1 MGLLLVSV
9 LLTACGH
16 KEQAA
21 KEDDVIESLLS
32 ATVMITVGD
41 YRASGVIIGKDDKE
55 MTIASVAHL
64 MSGYDQGIVRFA
76 SGDVG
81 FADVF
86 CCDEASDIAILSIR
100 KEDCDEAFYDSIHT
114 ALIDL
119 EAYERLTDG
128 DEVILAGSSVNVAA
142 NVMKG
147 TFKAKDYYVPE
158 YDQYLMYL
166 YADAFEGM
174 SGGGV
179 VNLNGELM
187 GLVCAASDNSEVLCI
202 PVTDI
207 INKWRNEK

>member
-1 MGLLLVSV
+1 MGLLLLSV
-9 LLTACGH
+9 LLTACKA
-16 KEQAA
+16 KEQVTN
-21 KEDDVIESLLS
+21 EEDVIKSLLPT
-32 ATVMITVGD
+32 TVMITAGE

-64 MSGYDQGIVRFA
+64 MSGYDQGIVRFY

-86 CCDEASDIAILSIR
+86 CCDEASDIALMKIR
-100 KEDCDEAFYDSIHT
+100 KEDCDENFFDSIVT
-114 ALIDL
+114 ANIDL
-119 EAYERLTDG
+119 DKYEELADG
-128 DEVILAGSSVNVAA
+128 DEVILIGSSVNVAA

-147 TFKAKDYYVPE
+147 TFKQKDYYVPE
-158 YDQYLMYL
+158 YDQYLIYL

-174 SGGGV
+174 SGCGV
-179 VNLNGELM
+179 TNLNGELI

-202 PVTDI
+202 PVSDI